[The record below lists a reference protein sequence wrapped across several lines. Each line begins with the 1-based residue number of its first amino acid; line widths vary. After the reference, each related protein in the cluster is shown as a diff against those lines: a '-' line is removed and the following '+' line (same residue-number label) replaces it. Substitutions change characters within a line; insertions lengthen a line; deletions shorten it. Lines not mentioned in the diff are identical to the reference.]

1 MRNTTE
7 ADCSARAGLFGSS
20 GFDVICTVA
29 RRSLTHRF
37 RGMPTDAIQDAVQEA
52 ACKLYEKGMLRS
64 DMNQRI
70 VYSWIYTTASRE
82 LGHALR
88 RIMRNH
94 TGMTVTPAA
103 VDSRAESG
111 PEVYDAGAT
120 PPCEFLHDILTYR
133 ALIGNLSRNLAEAM
147 QLHMEG
153 YTADE
158 IAGRVGCSRAA
169 AYKRIQRAYFELKEM
184 WRKEESRMQALLA

>member
-7 ADCSARAGLFGSS
+7 ADCSARAGLFGTS

-29 RRSLTHRF
+29 RRSLTHRY
-37 RGMPTDAIQDAVQEA
+37 RGMPTDAIHDAVQEA

-88 RIMRNH
+88 RIMRSH
-94 TGMTVTPAA
+94 TGMAVSLGL
-103 VDSRAESG
+103 VDSQSEQT
-111 PEVYDAGAT
+111 PDADDAAAT
-120 PPCEFLHDILTYR
+120 APCDLLHDILTYR
-133 ALIGNLSRNLAEAM
+133 ALIGSLSRNLAEAM

-169 AYKRIQRAYFELKEM
+169 AYKRVQRAYFELKEM
-184 WRKEESRMQALLA
+184 WRKEESRTQALLA